1 MNNFNIVTNK
11 IYEGQNQLELNAYV
25 KKNSYKSKKW
35 GTFLQW
41 RDLGKRIKKG
51 EHGVHIFKGFG
62 EFDGKNKEGK
72 RITETRPLGFA
83 NIFNEDQ
90 VENIKK

>member
-1 MNNFNIVTNK
+1 MNNYNIVTGK
-11 IYEGQNQLELNAYV
+11 VYEGQNQADLMNRSEIA
-25 KKNSYKSKKW
+25 KFKSKKW

-41 RDLGKRIKKG
+41 KGLNIKIKKG

-62 EFDGKNKEGK
+62 EFDAKNKEGK

-83 NIFNEDQ
+83 TIFNEDQ
-90 VENIKK
+90 TEKII